1 MLHKKN
7 VMFWRVLFYFF
18 VVSRHCLIHHF
29 DTKEPFQKQTRQNQ
43 TLIGVTAYFITIM
56 STSRLSETVIVNTIG
71 IRTIYVTPATTS
83 ILRSTTSTV
92 STVIC
97 LSSTVTI
104 SDKSKTVIVEFGQEF
119 TFQTTTGYSSY
130 TCFPLKVLAAD
141 ACST

>member
-1 MLHKKN
+1 
-7 VMFWRVLFYFF
+7 MFWMVLFYFF

-29 DTKEPFQKQTRQNQ
+29 DTKEPIQKQTRQNQ
-43 TLIGVTAYFITIM
+43 TLIKVTAYFITIM

-104 SDKSKTVIVEFGQEF
+104 SDKSKTVIVEFPQEF
-119 TFQTTTGYSSY
+119 TFQLQPDIHRRPV
-130 TCFPLKVLAAD
+130 FR
-141 ACST
+141 